1 VGVIA
6 WMHTFSPAK
15 MWISGLTALDKPLL
29 HLHTQF
35 NRDLPWAEIDM
46 DFMNLNQAAHGDRE
60 FGYVLARLR
69 VPRKIVVGHWQDPSV
84 ATRVGAWAR
93 AACGRQESRNL
104 RLARFGSNM
113 RRVAVTDGDRLE
125 AQVRLGVAVD
135 GFGVADLEK
144 AISEVGDREVHELIV
159 EYHDLYDVAPD
170 LARGGDRHESLV
182 EAARIEAGLRSFLEA
197 GEFMAFTDTFEDLAG
212 LPQLPGI
219 AVQRL
224 MADGYGFGAEGD
236 WKTSTLVRVMKV
248 MGSGRDGGASFMEDY
263 TYHFGETGP
272 KVLGAHMLEVCPSI
286 AGGKPTCEIHPLSIG
301 GKPDPVRLV
310 FTARTGPA
318 VVAGLIDLGN
328 RFRLVANQVELV
340 EPDEPLPNLPVARAV
355 WKPLPDFETAAA
367 SWLLA
372 GGSHHTCLSLDVD
385 LEVLT
390 DFANMSGVELAA
402 IGADTS
408 FASFE
413 RELRWN
419 QAYHHLIA
427 TP

>member
-1 VGVIA
+1 
-6 WMHTFSPAK
+6 
-15 MWISGLTALDKPLL
+15 
-29 HLHTQF
+29 
-35 NRDLPWAEIDM
+35 
-46 DFMNLNQAAHGDRE
+46 
-60 FGYVLARLR
+60 
-69 VPRKIVVGHWQDPSV
+69 
-84 ATRVGAWAR
+84 
-93 AACGRQESRNL
+93 
-104 RLARFGSNM
+104 M

-135 GFGVADLEK
+135 GFGVSDLEK
-144 AISEVGDREVHELIV
+144 AMA
-159 EYHDLYDVAPD
+159 DVAQAGIDALIEEYSDSYEMAPE
-170 LARGGDRHESLV
+170 LAPGGDRHQSLL
-182 EAARIEAGLRSFLEA
+182 EAARIEAGLRAFLGA
-197 GEFMAFTDTFEDLAG
+197 GGFMAFTDTFEDLAG

-236 WKTSTLVRVMKV
+236 WKTATLVRVMKV

-263 TYHFGETGP
+263 TYHFGESGP

-286 AGGKPTCEIHPLSIG
+286 AGDKPSCEIHPLSIG

-318 VVAGLIDLGN
+318 VVAGLMDLGN

-372 GGSHHTCLSLDVD
+372 GGSHHTCLSLDLD

-390 DFANMSGVELAA
+390 DFANMSGVELAS
-402 IGADTS
+402 IGADTT

>member
-1 VGVIA
+1 
-6 WMHTFSPAK
+6 
-15 MWISGLTALDKPLL
+15 
-29 HLHTQF
+29 
-35 NRDLPWAEIDM
+35 
-46 DFMNLNQAAHGDRE
+46 
-60 FGYVLARLR
+60 
-69 VPRKIVVGHWQDPSV
+69 
-84 ATRVGAWAR
+84 
-93 AACGRQESRNL
+93 
-104 RLARFGSNM
+104 M

-135 GFGVADLEK
+135 GFGVADLERAMGDVDNR
-144 AISEVGDREVHELIV
+144 AIHELIV
-159 EYHDLYDVAPD
+159 EYHDLYEMSPE

-182 EAARIEAGLRSFLEA
+182 EAARIEAGLRAFLDE
-197 GEFMAFTDTFEDLAG
+197 GGFRAFTDTFEDLAG

-224 MADGYGFGAEGD
+224 MAEGYGFGAEGD
-236 WKTSTLVRVMKV
+236 WKTATMVRIIKV
-248 MGSGRDGGASFMEDY
+248 MGAGRSGGASFMEDY
-263 TYHFGETGP
+263 TYHFGKGGT

-286 AGGKPTCEIHPLSIG
+286 AGGKPSCEIHPLSIG

-318 VVAGLIDLGN
+318 VVVGLMDLGN
-328 RFRLVANQVELV
+328 RFRIVANEVELV

-355 WKPLPDFETAAA
+355 WKPLPDFETSAA

-385 LEVLT
+385 LEVLS
-390 DFANMSGVELAA
+390 DFADMSGVELAA
-402 IGADTS
+402 ISADTS